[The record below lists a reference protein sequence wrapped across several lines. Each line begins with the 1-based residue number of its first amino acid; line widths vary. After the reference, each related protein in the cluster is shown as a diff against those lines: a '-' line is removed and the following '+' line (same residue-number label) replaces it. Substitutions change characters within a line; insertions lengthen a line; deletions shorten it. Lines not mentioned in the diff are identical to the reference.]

1 MAFGR
6 GMNNKQVVEQHMS
19 EQLRE
24 YNEALSASQSKIK
37 TLKSCLN
44 TIAEKVC
51 DGEYGDNQL
60 GGKNKI
66 MALSDYELRD
76 FIINNYNK
84 QRNNFTNSMIKMQQL
99 CAQERADKT
108 KYANSMLKLEEEN
121 QSLKA
126 QVNNLEYELQIAKS
140 QLSSMQAS
148 LASQQSFQPSY
159 SDTSYD
165 DDFDEEPDI
174 SYKQNNS
181 KKNNNQSDNQNNN
194 YSSNIN
200 KSQNNKNKG
209 SSGQPVG
216 TQQNQSNRQNQQQNK
231 QNNQGNRQTQQ
242 IQQNKPQKQQ
252 SNSQALAQKV
262 AQKAMAKNSKSQ
274 QNTQNNNQGGNVVFQ
289 DGQPF
294 DIEKVLQRTDMLQ
307 REIIRIMGETGL
319 NETKEIQAE
328 CLTQGKFTNTNKFR
342 EVLKLCKDNNLITE
356 TKNPVA
362 LRNQLVLN
370 SLSDLGKVVY
380 KRLFKKQPVVDEMT
394 NIIRMHD
401 NLIHGYNIK
410 DTVTT
415 LEGLG
420 YLNVCMDAQKNA
432 VKLPGGSTYI
442 PDVVAEVVNAN
453 DKKRMKTYWEIEL
466 GNHHNNDFFDKL
478 EKAAKVTKEVTI
490 IVDKVDTKE
499 HVAKQINDF
508 GMNIKK
514 QNKQITL
521 VVYLGTLK
529 ELKDTQLFNNETN
542 KFKIGSKNKK

>member
-148 LASQQSFQPSY
+148 ITSQQSFQPNY
-159 SDTSYD
+159 SETSYD
-165 DDFDEEPDI
+165 NDFDEEPDI

-181 KKNNNQSDNQNNN
+181 KKNNNQNNNQN
-194 YSSNIN
+194 SNHSN
-200 KSQNNKNKG
+200 NNKNR
-209 SSGQPVG
+209 STSEQTAVI
-216 TQQNQSNRQNQQQNK
+216 QQNQSNRQNQQQNK
-231 QNNQGNRQTQQ
+231 QNNQGSKQN
-242 IQQNKPQKQQ
+242 QQNKPQKQQ

-262 AQKAMAKNSKSQ
+262 AQKAMAKNSKIQ
-274 QNTQNNNQGGNVVFQ
+274 QNAQNNNQGGNVVFQ

>member
-140 QLSSMQAS
+140 QLSSMQVN
-148 LASQQSFQPSY
+148 LASQQSFQPDY
-159 SDTSYD
+159 SETSYD
-165 DDFDEEPDI
+165 NDFDEKSDI

-181 KKNNNQSDNQNNN
+181 KKNNNQSDSQNNNQNNN
-194 YSSNIN
+194 HSSSVN
-200 KSQNNKNKG
+200 KTQNNKNKG
-209 SSGQPVG
+209 SSGHPVG
-216 TQQNQSNRQNQQQNK
+216 TQQNQSNKQQSK
-231 QNNQGNRQTQQ
+231 QNNQVDKQAQQNRQ
-242 IQQNKPQKQQ
+242 QKQ
-252 SNSQALAQKV
+252 SNSQALAQK
-262 AQKAMAKNSKSQ
+262 AMAKNSKNQ
-274 QNTQNNNQGGNVVFQ
+274 QNNQSNNQGGNVVFQ

-328 CLTQGKFTNTNKFR
+328 CLAQGKFTNTNKFR

>member
-19 EQLRE
+19 EQIRE

-37 TLKSCLN
+37 TLKGCLN

-108 KYANSMLKLEEEN
+108 KYANSMLRLEEEN

-126 QVNNLEYELQIAKS
+126 QVNNLEYELQITKS
-140 QLSSMQAS
+140 QLSSMQANI
-148 LASQQSFQPSY
+148 ASQQSFQSNY
-159 SDTSYD
+159 SDTDYSISDYSD
-165 DDFDEEPDI
+165 TDYNHDFDEELNI
-174 SYKQNNS
+174 SNNKNTV
-181 KKNNNQSDNQNNN
+181 KKNNNQNNH
-194 YSSNIN
+194 SSNVN
-200 KSQNNKNKG
+200 KVQNNKNK
-209 SSGQPVG
+209 STSEHPTVA
-216 TQQNQSNRQNQQQNK
+216 QQNHKQNNQANKQVQQQNK
-231 QNNQGNRQTQQ
+231 S
-242 IQQNKPQKQQ
+242 QKQQ
-252 SNSQALAQKV
+252 LNSQAL
-262 AQKAMAKNSKSQ
+262 AQKAMAKNSKNQ
-274 QNTQNNNQGGNVVFQ
+274 QSAQNNQGGNVVFQ

-294 DIEKVLQRTDMLQ
+294 DVEKVLQRTDMLQ

-328 CLTQGKFTNTNKFR
+328 CLNQGKFTNTNKFR

-432 VKLPGGSTYI
+432 IKLPGGSTYI

>member
-108 KYANSMLKLEEEN
+108 KYANNMLKLEEEN

-140 QLSSMQAS
+140 QLSSMQVN
-148 LASQQSFQPSY
+148 LASQQLLQPNY
-159 SDTSYD
+159 SETSYD
-165 DDFDEEPDI
+165 NDFDEEPDI
-174 SYKQNNS
+174 SFKQNNS
-181 KKNNNQSDNQNNN
+181 KKNNNQNNN
-194 YSSNIN
+194 HSN
-200 KSQNNKNKG
+200 NNKNR
-209 SSGQPVG
+209 STSEQTAVI
-216 TQQNQSNRQNQQQNK
+216 QQNQSNRQNQQQNK

-262 AQKAMAKNSKSQ
+262 AQKAIAKNSKSQ
-274 QNTQNNNQGGNVVFQ
+274 QNGQNNQGGNVVFQ

>member
-19 EQLRE
+19 EQIRE

-37 TLKSCLN
+37 TLKGCLN

-108 KYANSMLKLEEEN
+108 KYANSMLRLEEEN
-121 QSLKA
+121 QNLKA

-140 QLSSMQAS
+140 QLSTMQANI
-148 LASQQSFQPSY
+148 ASQQSFQSNY
-159 SDTSYD
+159 SDTDYNTN
-165 DDFDEEPDI
+165 FDEEPTV
-174 SYKQNNS
+174 SNNQNTV
-181 KKNNNQSDNQNNN
+181 KKNNNQNSNHSNNV
-194 YSSNIN
+194 N
-200 KSQNNKNKG
+200 KVQNNKNKYTVEH
-209 SSGQPVG
+209 PVD
-216 TQQNQSNRQNQQQNK
+216 TQQNKSSKQQNK
-231 QNNQGNRQTQQ
+231 QNNQGNKQVQ
-242 IQQNKPQKQQ
+242 QQNKSQKQQ

-262 AQKAMAKNSKSQ
+262 AQKAMAKNSKNQ
-274 QNTQNNNQGGNVVFQ
+274 QSAQNNQVGNVVFQ

-328 CLTQGKFTNTNKFR
+328 CLNQGKFTNTNKFR

-380 KRLFKKQPVVDEMT
+380 KRLFKKQPVIDEMT

-432 VKLPGGSTYI
+432 IKLPGGSTYI

>member
-37 TLKSCLN
+37 TLKNCLN

-148 LASQQSFQPSY
+148 LASQQSFQSNY
-159 SDTSYD
+159 SETSYD
-165 DDFDEEPDI
+165 NDFDEEPDI
-174 SYKQNNS
+174 SYKHNNS
-181 KKNNNQSDNQNNN
+181 KKNNNQN
-194 YSSNIN
+194 SNHSN
-200 KSQNNKNKG
+200 NNKNR
-209 SSGQPVG
+209 STSEQTAVI
-216 TQQNQSNRQNQQQNK
+216 QQNQSNRQNQQQNK
-231 QNNQGNRQTQQ
+231 QNNQGNKQN
-242 IQQNKPQKQQ
+242 QQNKPQKQQ

-274 QNTQNNNQGGNVVFQ
+274 QNAQNNNQGGNVVFQ

>member
-19 EQLRE
+19 EQIRE
-24 YNEALSASQSKIK
+24 YNEALSASQSKVK
-37 TLKSCLN
+37 SLKGCLN

-108 KYANSMLKLEEEN
+108 KYANNMLKLEEEN

-140 QLSSMQAS
+140 QLSSMQVN
-148 LASQQSFQPSY
+148 LASQQSFQPDY
-159 SDTSYD
+159 SDTDYD
-165 DDFDEEPDI
+165 NNYNNTYDNNFDEAPNV
-174 SYKQNNS
+174 SNKQNNI
-181 KKNNNQSDNQNNN
+181 KKNNNQNSN
-194 YSSNIN
+194 YSNN
-200 KSQNNKNKG
+200 KIQNNKNKNTTEHHAT
-209 SSGQPVG
+209 V
-216 TQQNQSNRQNQQQNK
+216 QQNQSNKQQNNHK
-231 QNNQGNRQTQQ
+231 QDNQGNKEAH
-242 IQQNKPQKQQ
+242 QNKSQKQQ
-252 SNSQALAQKV
+252 LNSQALAQK
-262 AQKAMAKNSKSQ
+262 AMAKSSKNQ
-274 QNTQNNNQGGNVVFQ
+274 QNVQNNNQGGNVVFQ

-432 VKLPGGSTYI
+432 IKLPGGSTYI

>member
-19 EQLRE
+19 EQIRE

-37 TLKSCLN
+37 SLKGCLN

-108 KYANSMLKLEEEN
+108 KYANNMLRLEEEN

-140 QLSSMQAS
+140 QLSSMQAN
-148 LASQQSFQPSY
+148 LASQQSLQPDY
-159 SDTSYD
+159 SDTDYD
-165 DDFDEEPDI
+165 ETNYDTNYDTDFDEAHNV
-174 SYKQNNS
+174 SNKQNNI
-181 KKNNNQSDNQNNN
+181 KKNNNQNSN
-194 YSSNIN
+194 YS
-200 KSQNNKNKG
+200 NNKN
-209 SSGQPVG
+209 
-216 TQQNQSNRQNQQQNK
+216 TAEHHAAAQQYQSNKQQNK
-231 QNNQGNRQTQQ
+231 QNNHKQDNQGNKEAH
-242 IQQNKPQKQQ
+242 QNKSQKQQ
-252 SNSQALAQKV
+252 SNSQALAQK
-262 AQKAMAKNSKSQ
+262 AMAKNSKNQ
-274 QNTQNNNQGGNVVFQ
+274 QNVQNNNQGGNVVFQ

-342 EVLKLCKDNNLITE
+342 EVLKLCKDNNLIIE

-432 VKLPGGSTYI
+432 IKLPGGSTYI

>member
-108 KYANSMLKLEEEN
+108 KYANNMLKLEEEN

-140 QLSSMQAS
+140 QLSSMQVN
-148 LASQQSFQPSY
+148 LASQQLLQPDY
-159 SDTSYD
+159 SETSYD
-165 DDFDEEPDI
+165 NDFDEEPDI
-174 SYKQNNS
+174 SFKQNNS
-181 KKNNNQSDNQNNN
+181 KKNNNQNNN
-194 YSSNIN
+194 HSN
-200 KSQNNKNKG
+200 NNKNR
-209 SSGQPVG
+209 STSEQTAVI
-216 TQQNQSNRQNQQQNK
+216 QQNQSNRQNQQQNK

-262 AQKAMAKNSKSQ
+262 AQKAIAKNSKSQ
-274 QNTQNNNQGGNVVFQ
+274 QNGQNNQGGNVVFQ

>member
-19 EQLRE
+19 EQIRE
-24 YNEALSASQSKIK
+24 YNEALSTSQSKIK
-37 TLKSCLN
+37 TLKGCLN

-108 KYANSMLKLEEEN
+108 KYANSMLRLEEEN

-140 QLSSMQAS
+140 QLSSMQANI
-148 LASQQSFQPSY
+148 ASQQSFQSNY
-159 SDTSYD
+159 SDTDYSISDYSD
-165 DDFDEEPDI
+165 TDYNTNFDEEPTV
-174 SYKQNNS
+174 SNNQNAV
-181 KKNNNQSDNQNNN
+181 KKNNNQNSNHSNNV
-194 YSSNIN
+194 N
-200 KSQNNKNKG
+200 KVQNNKNKNTAEH
-209 SSGQPVG
+209 PVD
-216 TQQNQSNRQNQQQNK
+216 TQQNKSNKQQNK
-231 QNNQGNRQTQQ
+231 QNNQGNKQVQ
-242 IQQNKPQKQQ
+242 QQNKPQKQQ
-252 SNSQALAQKV
+252 SNSQALAQK
-262 AQKAMAKNSKSQ
+262 AMAKNSK
-274 QNTQNNNQGGNVVFQ
+274 NNQGGNVVFQ

-432 VKLPGGSTYI
+432 KKLPGGSTYI

-453 DKKRMKTYWEIEL
+453 DKAYEDLL
-466 GNHHNNDFFDKL
+466 GN
-478 EKAAKVTKEVTI
+478 
-490 IVDKVDTKE
+490 
-499 HVAKQINDF
+499 
-508 GMNIKK
+508 
-514 QNKQITL
+514 
-521 VVYLGTLK
+521 
-529 ELKDTQLFNNETN
+529 
-542 KFKIGSKNKK
+542 

>member
-108 KYANSMLKLEEEN
+108 KYANNMLKLEEEN

-140 QLSSMQAS
+140 QLSSMQVN
-148 LASQQSFQPSY
+148 LASQQLLQPDY
-159 SDTSYD
+159 SETSYD
-165 DDFDEEPDI
+165 NDFDEEPDI
-174 SYKQNNS
+174 SFKQNNS
-181 KKNNNQSDNQNNN
+181 KKNNNQNNN
-194 YSSNIN
+194 HSN
-200 KSQNNKNKG
+200 NNKNRNT
-209 SSGQPVG
+209 SEQTAVI
-216 TQQNQSNRQNQQQNK
+216 QQNQSNRQNQQQNK

-262 AQKAMAKNSKSQ
+262 AQKAIAKNSKSQ
-274 QNTQNNNQGGNVVFQ
+274 PNGQNNNQGGNVVFQ

>member
-19 EQLRE
+19 EQIRE

-37 TLKSCLN
+37 TLKGCLN

-108 KYANSMLKLEEEN
+108 KYANSMLRLEEEN

-126 QVNNLEYELQIAKS
+126 QVNNLEYELQITKS
-140 QLSSMQAS
+140 QLSSMQANI
-148 LASQQSFQPSY
+148 ASQQSFQSNY
-159 SDTSYD
+159 SDTNYSISDYSD
-165 DDFDEEPDI
+165 TDYNTNFDEEPTV
-174 SYKQNNS
+174 SNNQNAV
-181 KKNNNQSDNQNNN
+181 KKNNNQNSNHSNNV
-194 YSSNIN
+194 N
-200 KSQNNKNKG
+200 KVQNNKNKNTAEH
-209 SSGQPVG
+209 PVD
-216 TQQNQSNRQNQQQNK
+216 TQQNKSNKQQNK
-231 QNNQGNRQTQQ
+231 QNNQGNKQVQ
-242 IQQNKPQKQQ
+242 QQNKPQKQQ
-252 SNSQALAQKV
+252 SNSQALAQK
-262 AQKAMAKNSKSQ
+262 AMAKNSK
-274 QNTQNNNQGGNVVFQ
+274 NNQGGNVVFQ

-432 VKLPGGSTYI
+432 IKLPGGSTYI

>member
-19 EQLRE
+19 EQIRE

-37 TLKSCLN
+37 TLKGCLN

-108 KYANSMLKLEEEN
+108 KYANSMLRLEEEN

-126 QVNNLEYELQIAKS
+126 QVNNLEYELQITKS
-140 QLSSMQAS
+140 QLSSMQANI
-148 LASQQSFQPSY
+148 ASQQSFQSNY
-159 SDTSYD
+159 SDTDYSISDYSD
-165 DDFDEEPDI
+165 TDYNHDFDEELNI
-174 SYKQNNS
+174 SNNKNTV
-181 KKNNNQSDNQNNN
+181 KKNNNQNNH
-194 YSSNIN
+194 SSNVN
-200 KSQNNKNKG
+200 KVQNNKNKNT
-209 SSGQPVG
+209 SEHPTVA
-216 TQQNQSNRQNQQQNK
+216 QQNHKQNNQANKQVQQQNK
-231 QNNQGNRQTQQ
+231 S
-242 IQQNKPQKQQ
+242 QKQQ
-252 SNSQALAQKV
+252 SNSQALAQK
-262 AQKAMAKNSKSQ
+262 AMAKNSKNQ
-274 QNTQNNNQGGNVVFQ
+274 QSAQNNQGGNVVFQ

-294 DIEKVLQRTDMLQ
+294 DVEKVLQRTDMLQ

-328 CLTQGKFTNTNKFR
+328 CLNQGKFTNTNKFR

-442 PDVVAEVVNAN
+442 PDVV
-453 DKKRMKTYWEIEL
+453 R
-466 GNHHNNDFFDKL
+466 
-478 EKAAKVTKEVTI
+478 
-490 IVDKVDTKE
+490 
-499 HVAKQINDF
+499 
-508 GMNIKK
+508 
-514 QNKQITL
+514 
-521 VVYLGTLK
+521 
-529 ELKDTQLFNNETN
+529 
-542 KFKIGSKNKK
+542 

>member
-19 EQLRE
+19 EQIRE

-37 TLKSCLN
+37 TLKGCLN

-108 KYANSMLKLEEEN
+108 KYANSMLRLEEEN

-126 QVNNLEYELQIAKS
+126 QVNNLEYELQITKS
-140 QLSSMQAS
+140 QLSSMQANI
-148 LASQQSFQPSY
+148 ASQQSFQSNY
-159 SDTSYD
+159 SDTNYSDTDYNTN
-165 DDFDEEPDI
+165 FDEEPTV
-174 SYKQNNS
+174 SNNQNAV
-181 KKNNNQSDNQNNN
+181 KKNNNQNSNHSNNV
-194 YSSNIN
+194 N
-200 KSQNNKNKG
+200 KVQNNKNKNTAEH
-209 SSGQPVG
+209 PVD
-216 TQQNQSNRQNQQQNK
+216 TQQNKSNKQQNK
-231 QNNQGNRQTQQ
+231 QNNQGNKQVQ
-242 IQQNKPQKQQ
+242 QQNKPQKQQ
-252 SNSQALAQKV
+252 LNSQTL
-262 AQKAMAKNSKSQ
+262 AQKAMAKNSK
-274 QNTQNNNQGGNVVFQ
+274 NNQGGNVVFQ

-328 CLTQGKFTNTNKFR
+328 CLNQGKFTNTNKFR

-432 VKLPGGSTYI
+432 IKLPGGSTYI

>member
-19 EQLRE
+19 EQIRE

-37 TLKSCLN
+37 TLKGCLN

-108 KYANSMLKLEEEN
+108 KYANSMLRLEEEN

-126 QVNNLEYELQIAKS
+126 QVNNLEYELQITKS
-140 QLSSMQAS
+140 QLSSMQANI
-148 LASQQSFQPSY
+148 ASQQSFQSNY
-159 SDTSYD
+159 SDTDYSISDYSD
-165 DDFDEEPDI
+165 TDYNHDFDEELNI
-174 SYKQNNS
+174 SNNKNTV
-181 KKNNNQSDNQNNN
+181 KKNNNQNNH
-194 YSSNIN
+194 SSNVN
-200 KSQNNKNKG
+200 KVQNNKNKNT
-209 SSGQPVG
+209 SEHPTVA
-216 TQQNQSNRQNQQQNK
+216 QQNHKQNNQANKQVQQQNK
-231 QNNQGNRQTQQ
+231 S
-242 IQQNKPQKQQ
+242 QKQK
-252 SNSQALAQKV
+252 SNSQAL
-262 AQKAMAKNSKSQ
+262 AQKAMAKNSKNQ
-274 QNTQNNNQGGNVVFQ
+274 QSAQNNQGGNVVFQ

-294 DIEKVLQRTDMLQ
+294 DVEKVLQRTDMLQ

-328 CLTQGKFTNTNKFR
+328 CLNQGKFTNTNKFR

>member
-19 EQLRE
+19 EQIRE
-24 YNEALSASQSKIK
+24 YNEALSASQSKVK
-37 TLKSCLN
+37 SLKGCLN

-108 KYANSMLKLEEEN
+108 KYANSMLRLEEEN

-126 QVNNLEYELQIAKS
+126 QVNNLEYELQIVKS
-140 QLSSMQAS
+140 QLSSMQAN
-148 LASQQSFQPSY
+148 LASQQSLQPDY
-159 SDTSYD
+159 SDTNYNTD
-165 DDFDEEPDI
+165 DDTNYTNNYANNFDEAPNV
-174 SYKQNNS
+174 SNKQNNI
-181 KKNNNQSDNQNNN
+181 KK
-194 YSSNIN
+194 
-200 KSQNNKNKG
+200 NKNKNTAEHHAA
-209 SSGQPVG
+209 V
-216 TQQNQSNRQNQQQNK
+216 QQNQSNRQNQQQNK
-231 QNNQGNRQTQQ
+231 QNNHKQDNQGNKEAH
-242 IQQNKPQKQQ
+242 QNKSQKQQ
-252 SNSQALAQKV
+252 SNSQALAQK
-262 AQKAMAKNSKSQ
+262 AMAKNSKNQ
-274 QNTQNNNQGGNVVFQ
+274 QNVQNNNQGGNVVFQ

-529 ELKDTQLFNNETN
+529 ELKDTQLFNNEAN

>member
-1 MAFGR
+1 
-6 GMNNKQVVEQHMS
+6 
-19 EQLRE
+19 
-24 YNEALSASQSKIK
+24 
-37 TLKSCLN
+37 
-44 TIAEKVC
+44 
-51 DGEYGDNQL
+51 
-60 GGKNKI
+60 

-108 KYANSMLKLEEEN
+108 KYANNMLKLEEEN

-140 QLSSMQAS
+140 QLSSMQVN
-148 LASQQSFQPSY
+148 LASQQLLQPDY
-159 SDTSYD
+159 SETSYD
-165 DDFDEEPDI
+165 NDFDEEPDI
-174 SYKQNNS
+174 PFKQNNS
-181 KKNNNQSDNQNNN
+181 KKNNNQNNN
-194 YSSNIN
+194 HSN
-200 KSQNNKNKG
+200 NNKNRNT
-209 SSGQPVG
+209 SEQTAVI
-216 TQQNQSNRQNQQQNK
+216 QQNQSNRQNQQQNK
-231 QNNQGNRQTQQ
+231 QNNQGNRHTQQ

-262 AQKAMAKNSKSQ
+262 AQKAIAKNSKSQ
-274 QNTQNNNQGGNVVFQ
+274 QNGQNNNQGGNVVFQ

>member
-1 MAFGR
+1 MAFGK

-148 LASQQSFQPSY
+148 LASQQSFQPNY
-159 SDTSYD
+159 SETSYD
-165 DDFDEEPDI
+165 NDFDEEPDI
-174 SYKQNNS
+174 SYKHNNS
-181 KKNNNQSDNQNNN
+181 KKNNNQN
-194 YSSNIN
+194 SNHSN
-200 KSQNNKNKG
+200 NNKNR
-209 SSGQPVG
+209 STSEQTAVI
-216 TQQNQSNRQNQQQNK
+216 QQNQSNRQNQQQNK
-231 QNNQGNRQTQQ
+231 QNNQGNKQN
-242 IQQNKPQKQQ
+242 QQNKPQKQQ

-274 QNTQNNNQGGNVVFQ
+274 QNAQNNNQGGNVVFQ

>member
-108 KYANSMLKLEEEN
+108 KYANNMLKLEEEN

-140 QLSSMQAS
+140 QLSSMQVN
-148 LASQQSFQPSY
+148 LASQQLLQPDY
-159 SDTSYD
+159 SETSYD
-165 DDFDEEPDI
+165 NDFDEEPDI
-174 SYKQNNS
+174 SFKQNNS
-181 KKNNNQSDNQNNN
+181 KKNNNQNNN
-194 YSSNIN
+194 HSN
-200 KSQNNKNKG
+200 NNKNRNT
-209 SSGQPVG
+209 SEQTAVI
-216 TQQNQSNRQNQQQNK
+216 QQNQSNRQNQQQNK
-231 QNNQGNRQTQQ
+231 QNNQGNRHTQQ

-262 AQKAMAKNSKSQ
+262 AQKAIAKNSKSQ
-274 QNTQNNNQGGNVVFQ
+274 QNGQNNNQGGNVVFQ

>member
-19 EQLRE
+19 EQIRE

-37 TLKSCLN
+37 TLKGCLN

-108 KYANSMLKLEEEN
+108 KYANSMLRLEEEN

-126 QVNNLEYELQIAKS
+126 QVNNLEYELQITKS
-140 QLSSMQAS
+140 QLSSMQANI
-148 LASQQSFQPSY
+148 ASQQSFQSNY
-159 SDTSYD
+159 SDTNYSISDYSD
-165 DDFDEEPDI
+165 TDYNTNFDEEPTV
-174 SYKQNNS
+174 SNNQNAV
-181 KKNNNQSDNQNNN
+181 KKNNNQNSNHSNNV
-194 YSSNIN
+194 N
-200 KSQNNKNKG
+200 KVQNNKNKNTAEH
-209 SSGQPVG
+209 PVD
-216 TQQNQSNRQNQQQNK
+216 TQQNKSNKQQNK
-231 QNNQGNRQTQQ
+231 QNNQGNKQVQ
-242 IQQNKPQKQQ
+242 QQNKPQKQQ
-252 SNSQALAQKV
+252 SNSQALAQK
-262 AQKAMAKNSKSQ
+262 AMTKNSK
-274 QNTQNNNQGGNVVFQ
+274 NNQGGNVVFQ

-432 VKLPGGSTYI
+432 IKLPGGSTYI

>member
-19 EQLRE
+19 EQIRE

-37 TLKSCLN
+37 TLKGCLN

-108 KYANSMLKLEEEN
+108 KYANSMLRLEEEN
-121 QSLKA
+121 QNLKA

-140 QLSSMQAS
+140 QLSTMQANI
-148 LASQQSFQPSY
+148 ASQQSFQSNY
-159 SDTSYD
+159 SDTEYNTN
-165 DDFDEEPDI
+165 FDEEPTV
-174 SYKQNNS
+174 SNNQNTV
-181 KKNNNQSDNQNNN
+181 KKNNNQNSNHSNNV
-194 YSSNIN
+194 N
-200 KSQNNKNKG
+200 KVQNNKNKYTVEH
-209 SSGQPVG
+209 PVD
-216 TQQNQSNRQNQQQNK
+216 TQQNKSSKQQNK
-231 QNNQGNRQTQQ
+231 QNNQGNKQVQ
-242 IQQNKPQKQQ
+242 QQNKSQKQQ

-262 AQKAMAKNSKSQ
+262 AQKAMAKNSKNQ
-274 QNTQNNNQGGNVVFQ
+274 QSAQNNQVGNVVFQ

-328 CLTQGKFTNTNKFR
+328 CLNQGKFTNTNKFR

-380 KRLFKKQPVVDEMT
+380 KRLFKKQPVIDEMT

-432 VKLPGGSTYI
+432 IKLPGGSTYI

>member
-6 GMNNKQVVEQHMS
+6 GMNNKQVVEQHMN

-37 TLKSCLN
+37 ALKSCLN

-51 DGEYGDNQL
+51 DGEYGDSQL
-60 GGKNKI
+60 GGRNKI
-66 MALSDYELRD
+66 IALSDYELRD

-140 QLSSMQAS
+140 QLSSMQANI
-148 LASQQSFQPSY
+148 ASQQSFQPDY

-165 DDFDEEPDI
+165 SDFDNDFNEEPNI
-174 SYKQNNS
+174 SYKENNYKQNNS
-181 KKNNNQSDNQNNN
+181 KKNDNQSDNQNNN
-194 YSSNIN
+194 RSSSVN
-200 KSQNNKNKG
+200 KTQNNKNIYSKAQ
-209 SSGQPVG
+209 SPSGQPVG
-216 TQQNQSNRQNQQQNK
+216 AQHNQSNKQNSK
-231 QNNQGNRQTQQ
+231 QNNQGNKQV
-242 IQQNKPQKQQ
+242 QQNKSQKQQ
-252 SNSQALAQKV
+252 LKSQVLAQKV
-262 AQKAMAKNSKSQ
+262 VAKNPKNQ
-274 QNTQNNNQGGNVVFQ
+274 QNNNQGNVVFQ

-432 VKLPGGSTYI
+432 IKLPGGSTYI
-442 PDVVAEVVNAN
+442 PDVVAEVVDAN

>member
-19 EQLRE
+19 EQIRE

-37 TLKSCLN
+37 TLKGCLN

-108 KYANSMLKLEEEN
+108 KYANSMLRLEEEN

-126 QVNNLEYELQIAKS
+126 QVNNLEYELQITKS
-140 QLSSMQAS
+140 QLSSMQANI
-148 LASQQSFQPSY
+148 ASQQSFQSDY
-159 SDTSYD
+159 SDTDYNNS
-165 DDFDEEPDI
+165 FDEEPNV
-174 SYKQNNS
+174 SNNQNNNQNNV
-181 KKNNNQSDNQNNN
+181 KKNNNQNNH
-194 YSSNIN
+194 SSNVN
-200 KSQNNKNKG
+200 KTQNNKNKNTAEH
-209 SSGQPVG
+209 PVAA
-216 TQQNQSNRQNQQQNK
+216 QQNHK

-274 QNTQNNNQGGNVVFQ
+274 QNAQNNNQGGNVVFQ

-432 VKLPGGSTYI
+432 IKLPGGSTYI

>member
-140 QLSSMQAS
+140 QLSSMQVN
-148 LASQQSFQPSY
+148 LASQQLLQPDY
-159 SDTSYD
+159 SETSYD
-165 DDFDEEPDI
+165 NDFDEEPDI
-174 SYKQNNS
+174 SFKQNNP
-181 KKNNNQSDNQNNN
+181 KKNNNQNNN
-194 YSSNIN
+194 HSN
-200 KSQNNKNKG
+200 NNKNRNT
-209 SSGQPVG
+209 SEQTAVI
-216 TQQNQSNRQNQQQNK
+216 QQNQSNRQNQQQNK

-262 AQKAMAKNSKSQ
+262 AQKAIAKNSKSQ
-274 QNTQNNNQGGNVVFQ
+274 QNGQNNNQGGNVVFQ

>member
-19 EQLRE
+19 EQIRE
-24 YNEALSASQSKIK
+24 YNEALSASQSKVK
-37 TLKSCLN
+37 SLKGCLN

-99 CAQERADKT
+99 CAQERTDKT
-108 KYANSMLKLEEEN
+108 KYANNMLKLEEEN

-140 QLSSMQAS
+140 QLSSMQVN
-148 LASQQSFQPSY
+148 LASQQSFQPDY
-159 SDTSYD
+159 SDTDYD
-165 DDFDEEPDI
+165 NNYDNNFDEAPNV
-174 SYKQNNS
+174 SNKQNNI
-181 KKNNNQSDNQNNN
+181 KKNNNQNSNYPNN
-194 YSSNIN
+194 
-200 KSQNNKNKG
+200 KMQNNKNKNTAEHHAA
-209 SSGQPVG
+209 V
-216 TQQNQSNRQNQQQNK
+216 QQNQSNRQNQQQNK
-231 QNNQGNRQTQQ
+231 QNNHKQDNQGNKEEH
-242 IQQNKPQKQQ
+242 QNKSQKQQ
-252 SNSQALAQKV
+252 SNSQALAQK
-262 AQKAMAKNSKSQ
+262 AIAKNSKNQ
-274 QNTQNNNQGGNVVFQ
+274 QSTQNNQGGNVVFQ

-294 DIEKVLQRTDMLQ
+294 DIDKVLQRTDMLQ

>member
-181 KKNNNQSDNQNNN
+181 KKNNNQNNN
-194 YSSNIN
+194 HSN
-200 KSQNNKNKG
+200 NNKNRNA
-209 SSGQPVG
+209 SEQTAVI
-216 TQQNQSNRQNQQQNK
+216 QQNQSNRQNQQQNK
-231 QNNQGNRQTQQ
+231 
-242 IQQNKPQKQQ
+242 QNKPQKQQ

-274 QNTQNNNQGGNVVFQ
+274 QNAQNNNQGGNVVFQ

>member
-108 KYANSMLKLEEEN
+108 KYANNMLKLEEEN

-140 QLSSMQAS
+140 QLSSMQVN
-148 LASQQSFQPSY
+148 LASQQLLQPDY
-159 SDTSYD
+159 SETSYD
-165 DDFDEEPDI
+165 NDFPQEPDI
-174 SYKQNNS
+174 SFKQNNS
-181 KKNNNQSDNQNNN
+181 KKNNNKNNN
-194 YSSNIN
+194 HSN
-200 KSQNNKNKG
+200 NNKNRNT
-209 SSGQPVG
+209 SEQTAVI
-216 TQQNQSNRQNQQQNK
+216 QQNQSNRQNQQQNK

-262 AQKAMAKNSKSQ
+262 AQKAIAKNSKSQ
-274 QNTQNNNQGGNVVFQ
+274 QNGQNNNQGGNVVFQ